1 MRIEITEERIEVK
14 LIQDATKMRMSATQ
28 YICYLIENV
37 EIKEPKKIELTP
49 TSPESKKIKIP
60 KKSFVKNW

>member
-1 MRIEITEERIEVK
+1 
-14 LIQDATKMRMSATQ
+14 MSATQ